1 MDTISLFNQQIL
13 LCQDEAYT
21 LAWYLLGDAVE
32 AEKTTQAAVE
42 AAFRRFTPH
51 RENCRRLIL
60 QQVLRQC
67 QRKTPVKET
76 LPIPGIPQGCVS
88 LTDLER
94 LALVLIEILHLNYP
108 EAALISGCSP
118 QKISRLLAQARRK
131 LIHPGLAHPTEVYPS

>member
-32 AEKTTQAAVE
+32 AEKTTQTAVE
-42 AAFRRFTPH
+42 GAFRVFTPH

-67 QRKTPVKET
+67 HRKTPVKET
-76 LPIPGIPQGCVS
+76 LPIPGISQECVS
-88 LTDLER
+88 FTDLER
-94 LALVLIEILHLNYP
+94 QALVLIDILHLSYLD
-108 EAALISGCSP
+108 AALVLGQP
-118 QKISRLLAQARRK
+118 VQEISRLLAQARWKMTR
-131 LIHPGLAHPTEVYPS
+131 YS